1 MGGAEFLKQSEIF
14 AFLAAFFLIAII
26 LQQKEAEQQQG
37 AREHPPIIRMSEEDE
52 SFRFELGSA
61 EVSPRFRR
69 AIENVIVPKLSEQ
82 GRRCGCDAVEVV
94 GHTDG
99 VNVSRRFSE
108 LDEKLAASFAG
119 GRMEGLLPGSNV
131 DLGMLRALAVIKIL
145 RESRDAGRLKG
156 VTYFFPY
163 SAGQMIMPDQRL
175 AEADARAPDGSR
187 RRIEIR
193 LLKASM
199 RRIEEAGQ

>member
-26 LQQKEAEQQQG
+26 LQQKEAERQRGSQ
-37 AREHPPIIRMSEEDE
+37 ENPPIIRMSEEDE
-52 SFRFELGSA
+52 SYRFELGSA
-61 EVSPRFRR
+61 DVSPRFRQ
-69 AIENVIVPKLSEQ
+69 AIEKEIIPKLNERS
-82 GRRCGCDAVEVV
+82 RKFACDAIEVV

-99 VNVSRRFSE
+99 VNVTERRSN
-108 LDEKLAASFAG
+108 LDEKLAASLGSDAA
-119 GRMEGLLPGSNV
+119 LLPGSNM
-131 DLGMLRALAVIKIL
+131 DLGMMRAMAVIRIL
-145 RESRDAGRLKG
+145 KANRDAGRLKG
-156 VTYFFPY
+156 VNYFFPY

-175 AEADARAPDGSR
+175 TEADAKTPDRGR

-199 RRIEEAGQ
+199 RRIEEAGR